1 MAMEVR
7 MLRGRV
13 WKFGNDINTD
23 LIQPVPVLFKPREEQ
38 PAFVFSANRPGW
50 AAQVRRGD
58 VIVAGRNF
66 GMGSGR
72 PAAQVLR
79 DLGIGCLLA
88 ESINGLFFRNC
99 VNYALPALE
108 CAGVQDAF
116 DEGDVAE
123 IDFPQATIRNER
135 TGRTLRGQP
144 WPPPLLAILEAGGLM
159 ARLEAEGYLT
169 VAGGAGKAPS

>member
-1 MAMEVR
+1 MMAGIGL
-7 MLRGRV
+7 LRGRV

-23 LIQPVPVLFKPREEQ
+23 LIQPVPVLFKARAEQ
-38 PAFVFSANRPGW
+38 TAFVFSANRPGW
-50 AAQVRRGD
+50 AQEVQPGD

-72 PAAQVLR
+72 PAAQVLS
-79 DLGIGCLLA
+79 DLGVGCLLA

-108 CAGVQDAF
+108 CPGIHDAF
-116 DEGDVAE
+116 DEGDLAE
-123 IDFPQATIRNER
+123 IDLVHASVRNAR

-144 WPPPLLAILEAGGLM
+144 WPPSLLRILEAGGLM
-159 ARLEAEGYLT
+159 ALLAAEGY
-169 VAGGAGKAPS
+169 VSAAGNAPAPS

>member
-1 MAMEVR
+1 
-7 MLRGRV
+7 MLSGRV
-13 WKFGNDINTD
+13 WKFGSDINTD
-23 LIQPVPVLFKPREEQ
+23 LIQPVPVLFKPRHEQ

-50 AAQVRRGD
+50 AQGVKPGD

-108 CAGVQDAF
+108 CEGVHDAF
-116 DEGDVAE
+116 EEGDVAE
-123 IDFPQATIRNER
+123 IDFARATVRNQR
-135 TGRTLRGQP
+135 TGRTVAAQP
-144 WPPPLLAILEAGGLM
+144 WPSPLLRILEAGGLM
-159 ARLEAEGYLT
+159 ALLAAEGY
-169 VAGGAGKAPS
+169 VSSQGGAAPAPRAS